1 QEIESR
7 SREHGT
13 DSILQYGHAG
23 TMGLIQRYFPSR
35 FFNAI
40 GASEIL
46 PTICSSAGDKALEI
60 VYGSTLGMLPDEIE
74 KCRLVIVWGMNPAW
88 SSPHAYEILKRAKKR
103 GAKIYV
109 VDPLKTATTE
119 LGIHIRIR
127 PTTDAVLALGCVNHI
142 IENRLYLEEYV
153 DDNTVG
159 FARLAEIAKKFDMNT
174 ISRKTGLKTRE
185 LEDFIADYVSLRP
198 SCIMLGYGFQRHRN
212 GGEQVRAISTL
223 PALIGE
229 TRGFFYSTDL
239 GGFDTDYLTGTAL
252 TSRKKVHYNMVD
264 LGRTL
269 ESGKVKMIFVYNSN
283 PLATLPNQ
291 SLVRKGF
298 GSEEVFT
305 VVHDLF
311 MTDTADQAD
320 LVLPATSFF
329 EHFDINTSYFHQY
342 LSLNEKAIEP
352 VGDSKSNS
360 DLFRALASE
369 MGLTSRELFE
379 EDEKIARTLISKS
392 RMVEG
397 RYEQLEKRGYLK
409 LKVPDR
415 KVFETPS
422 GKIEFYSETAEA
434 EGLGGLPSHVDVTG
448 RFPYILISPVHKF
461 LARSQYHQR
470 WPAIRPVVY
479 ISQEDAAEERIEDK
493 SSITLKNEFGRW
505 EVGCEVSDAVPKGVL
520 MTYSVLWPKLS
531 GGTNVNFITTDYV
544 QRYGSCSALNS
555 TFVRI
560 I

>member
-1 QEIESR
+1 
-7 SREHGT
+7 
-13 DSILQYGHAG
+13 
-23 TMGLIQRYFPSR
+23 
-35 FFNAI
+35 
-40 GASEIL
+40 
-46 PTICSSAGDKALEI
+46 
-60 VYGSTLGMLPDEIE
+60 
-74 KCRLVIVWGMNPAW
+74 
-88 SSPHAYEILKRAKKR
+88 
-103 GAKIYV
+103 
-109 VDPLKTATTE
+109 
-119 LGIHIRIR
+119 
-127 PTTDAVLALGCVNHI
+127 
-142 IENRLYLEEYV
+142 
-153 DDNTVG
+153 
-159 FARLAEIAKKFDMNT
+159 
-174 ISRKTGLKTRE
+174 
-185 LEDFIADYVSLRP
+185 
-198 SCIMLGYGFQRHRN
+198 MLGYGFQRHRN
-212 GGEQVRAISTL
+212 GGEQIRAISTL

-252 TSRKKVHYNMVD
+252 TSRKKVHYNMAD

-320 LVLPATSFF
+320 MVLPATSFF

-360 DLFRALASE
+360 DLFRALAAE

-422 GKIEFYSETAEA
+422 GKIELYSETAEA

-479 ISQEDAAEERIEDK
+479 ISEEDAAEERLEEK

-505 EVGCEVSDAVPKGVL
+505 EVDCEVSDAVPKGVL